1 MGNVAVVTDST
12 ANLPPGLAETLG
24 LPIIPL
30 KIHWGDETYVDGVTL
45 DSTTFYRW
53 LKEREA
59 LPVTSQPS
67 AGEFL
72 TFFKSVAEQFNTD
85 TILGIFI
92 SSDMSGTVASA
103 KLAKQ
108 ELPALQI
115 EVIDSRSVSM
125 GLGLSAIVA
134 ARMAKENASLREI
147 SERMYQLREEMQVI
161 FTVDTL
167 EYLHRGGRIGG
178 AARLLGTVLNLKPL
192 LAVESGQVEAIQKVR
207 SRRKSLQQIIDE
219 AQQRLNGRRPAELAV
234 VQANAEKDAERL
246 TGWVNEQLRPMRLYH
261 SILSPVVG
269 THGGPGTVGVAF
281 YPEP

>member
-1 MGNVAVVTDST
+1 MRKVAVVTDST
-12 ANLPPGLAETLG
+12 ANLPPGMAEELDI
-24 LPIIPL
+24 PIIPL
-30 KIHWGDETYVDGVTL
+30 KVHWNDETYLDGITL
-45 DSTTFYRW
+45 DAMTFYRW
-53 LKEREA
+53 LQEREE

-72 TFFKSVAEQFNTD
+72 DFFKNVAEQFNTD
-85 TILGIFI
+85 TILGVFI

-103 KLAKQ
+103 ELAKQ

-115 EVIDSRSVSM
+115 EIVDSRSVSM
-125 GLGLSAIVA
+125 GLGFSAIVA
-134 ARMAKENASLREI
+134 ARMAKEDASLSEI
-147 SERMYQLREEMQVI
+147 AERLYQLREEMQII

-192 LAVESGQVEAIQKVR
+192 LAVEDGQVEAVQKVR

-219 AQQRLNGRRPAELAV
+219 AQQRLNGHRPAELAV
-234 VQANAEKDAERL
+234 VQAEAEKDAERL
-246 TGWVNEQLRPMRLYH
+246 TDWVNEQLRPRRLYH

-269 THGGPGTVGVAF
+269 THGGPGTVGIAF
-281 YPEP
+281 YPEH